1 MSAAASPSCHRAKVA
16 SSSCQCPV
24 VLQVTPH
31 HLQLHPHTHP
41 STPPTAPRFLGSLQ
55 LSSLCLGC
63 LADVTW
69 PTAGKHSCLSP
80 SSKACIVFCY
90 RCLKI
95 AAHPLSCFYF
105 SRRVSQP
112 PSLSNEMSPHKMNNK
127 SLGARCVS
135 DFLSVAD
142 VLNSG
147 LRERERN
154 CLLHGLAVT
163 LRLPLSGVSIP
174 GRSIYLVN
182 ISTHFFGL
190 A

>member
-1 MSAAASPSCHRAKVA
+1 MLA
-16 SSSCQCPV
+16 SCQCLV

-31 HLQLHPHTHP
+31 PTL
-41 STPPTAPRFLGSLQ
+41 TPQPLPAAPCFLRSLQ

-63 LADVTW
+63 QNDVTW

-95 AAHPLSCFYF
+95 AAPPLSCFYF

-112 PSLSNEMSPHKMNNK
+112 PSLSNKMSPHKMNNK
-127 SLGARCVS
+127 SLEARRVS
-135 DFLSVAD
+135 DFLSGAD

-147 LRERERN
+147 LRERERETV
-154 CLLHGLAVT
+154 CYMAS
-163 LRLPLSGVSIP
+163 PS
-174 GRSIYLVN
+174 RSVCPVRCFH
-182 ISTHFFGL
+182 S
-190 A
+190 